1 MKNFHIYE
9 VRNETLKEAYVAVSP
24 LHLSSF
30 QTEFHQHPPDSTR
43 HWHLSRH
50 QIAYIEVE
58 RDLPE
63 ADARLFL
70 KQYMKSAMP
79 LGWRLVHED
88 GAGSAAALTP
98 KKR

>member
-1 MKNFHIYE
+1 MPNFHIYE
-9 VRNETLKEAYVAVSP
+9 VRNETLKEAYVAASP
-24 LHLSSF
+24 FHLSAF
-30 QTEFHQHPPDSTR
+30 QTEFHQNPPDSTR
-43 HWHLSRH
+43 HWRLGQH

-63 ADARLFL
+63 ADARHFL
-70 KQYMKSAMP
+70 KQYLKSSMP
-79 LGWRLVHED
+79 LGWRLIQED